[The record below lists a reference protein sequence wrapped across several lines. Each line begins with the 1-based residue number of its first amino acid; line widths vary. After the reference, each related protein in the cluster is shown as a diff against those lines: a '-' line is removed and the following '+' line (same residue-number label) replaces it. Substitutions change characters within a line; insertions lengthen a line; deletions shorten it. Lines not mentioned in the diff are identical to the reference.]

1 MFQLQLQ
8 FHKQGNWENT
18 VYKPVDYAK
27 ALYLLKQY
35 STAWAGVHNYRIIPT
50 GASN

>member
-8 FHKQGNWENT
+8 YHKQSDWENT
-18 VYKPVDYAK
+18 VYKPVDYAR

-35 STAWAGVHNYRIIPT
+35 TTAWGNVHNYRIVPT
-50 GASN
+50 GASK